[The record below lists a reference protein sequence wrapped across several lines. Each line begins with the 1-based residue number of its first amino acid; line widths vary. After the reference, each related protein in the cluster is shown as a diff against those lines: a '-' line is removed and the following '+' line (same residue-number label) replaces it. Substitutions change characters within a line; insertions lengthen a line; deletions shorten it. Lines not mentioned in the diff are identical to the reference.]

1 MKLKTGDR
9 FPEMTF
15 RTVFEDN
22 VTTGDV
28 LTGTTVFWVLRYI
41 GCPVCRL
48 DIHDIA
54 AHIGE
59 FKDRNARVY
68 VVLQSD
74 QEHMRQAL
82 QETPLPLE
90 FICDPEMEFYRQLE
104 IRPARN
110 MRALAGNI
118 FRTMAKLNAAR
129 KRGLK
134 HGDYEGNEQQLPAL
148 FIVAGDGTVQYAHYA
163 ADLADMPSV
172 KDVLAFLDR
181 LAAKE
186 GEHAN

>member
-1 MKLKTGDR
+1 
-9 FPEMTF
+9 
-15 RTVFEDN
+15 
-22 VTTGDV
+22 
-28 LTGTTVFWVLRYI
+28 
-41 GCPVCRL
+41 
-48 DIHDIA
+48 
-54 AHIGE
+54 
-59 FKDRNARVY
+59 
-68 VVLQSD
+68 
-74 QEHMRQAL
+74 MRKAL

-129 KRGLK
+129 KQGYK

-148 FIVAGDGTVQYAHYA
+148 FVVAADGTVRYAHYA

-172 KDVLAFLDR
+172 KDVLAIIDR
-181 LAAKE
+181 TAA
-186 GEHAN
+186 